1 MVRGEESP
9 YSQPAIDQL
18 RAKFREAVP
27 LLEFTTETPTVSK
40 ETLREEVIKALEE
53 EKLKE
58 IAAKYHVPIEQV
70 RTVMRSKAKNL
81 GSYLRNRRPQPTGA
95 AQMANIVNARLRKSS
110 AKTSCLNCWLTVGLS
125 SLHCL
130 QGSA

>member
-18 RAKFREAVP
+18 REKFREAVP
-27 LLEFTTETPTVSK
+27 LSEFTTETQTVSK
-40 ETLREEVIKALEE
+40 ETLREEVMKALEE

-70 RTVMRSKAKNL
+70 RTAMRSKAKDWEKQLAKQKTATDGGCSNGKHCQKIVSEDEL
-81 GSYLRNRRPQPTGA
+81 PQLL
-95 AQMANIVNARLRKSS
+95 AQGWVFVATL
-110 AKTSCLNCWLTVGLS
+110 
-125 SLHCL
+125 L
-130 QGSA
+130 QGSAS